1 MTNQSIHAEMREQLA
16 NKQLF
21 EQAKGYAFEY
31 IDGVQERPVYPTTD
45 VLENLSIFDEPVPDT
60 PQDGAAILKQLHEFG
75 APATTAMTGGRYFG
89 FVNGNVITTA
99 AAAGWMAQV
108 WDQNTALY
116 VMSPIAAK
124 LEQVAEGWCAD
135 LLGLASGTAMG
146 LVGGTSVA
154 NMCGLAAGRHAIMQK
169 QGWDVNANGLFGAP
183 PMRVIVNEQAHSSVW
198 KGLAL
203 LGLGNERVEKVPAD
217 DQGRI
222 IVEKLP
228 KLDSSCLVIL
238 QAGHVSTGSFD
249 RFDTICDLANEAGAW
264 VHIDG
269 AFGLWAAVS
278 TRLKSLTNGIEKA
291 DSWAL
296 DGHKTLNSPY
306 DCGIVL
312 CKHRSALNS
321 AMAATGSYIQ
331 PSDNRDNMFYTP
343 DMSRRAR
350 SIELWA
356 TLKYL
361 GRDGVEQL
369 IDGMVDRAK
378 EFGEQLAAAG
388 FHVQN
393 DVVFNQCLIK
403 CDTSEETAA
412 TMAHV
417 QQSGT
422 MWCGGA
428 EWQGESAIRISVCS
442 WMTTPEDVKASVQ
455 ALVKARENASGR
467 VAGGK

>member
-1 MTNQSIHAEMREQLA
+1 MTKKSIHVDMREQLES
-16 NKQLF
+16 KQLF
-21 EQAKGYAFEY
+21 EQAKEYAFEY
-31 IDGVQERPVYPTTD
+31 IDGVQERPVYPADEALT
-45 VLENLSIFDEPVPDT
+45 NLAIFDEPVPET

-116 VMSPIAAK
+116 VMSPIAGK
-124 LEQVAEGWCAD
+124 LEQVAESWCAD
-135 LLGLASGTAMG
+135 LLGLAPDTAMG

-154 NMCGLAAGRHAIMQK
+154 NMCGLAAGRHAILQK

-183 PMRVIVNEQAHSSVW
+183 RIRVIVNEQAHSSVW

-203 LGLGNERVEKVPAD
+203 LGLGGQRVEKVPAD

-222 IVEKLP
+222 IVDQLP
-228 KLDSSCLVIL
+228 ELDESCLVIL
-238 QAGHVSTGSFD
+238 QAGHVSSGSFD
-249 RFDTICDLANEAGAW
+249 HFDQICDLANEAGAW

-278 TRLKSLTNGIEKA
+278 KRLCYLAKGIEKA
-291 DSWAL
+291 DSWAV
-296 DGHKTLNSPY
+296 DGHKTLNTPY

-312 CKHRSALNS
+312 CKHRSALNA

-331 PSDNRDNMFYTP
+331 PSDNRDGMFYTP

-350 SIELWA
+350 SVELWA

-361 GRDGVEQL
+361 GRGGVEQM
-369 IDGMVDRAK
+369 IDGMVDRAQ
-378 EFGEQLAAAG
+378 EFGEQLGAAG

-403 CDTSEETAA
+403 CDTPEETAA
-412 TMAHV
+412 TLAGV
-417 QQSGT
+417 QRSGT

-428 EWQGESAIRISVCS
+428 EWEGEPAIRISVCS
-442 WMTTPEDVKASVQ
+442 WMTTAEDVQASVQ
-455 ALVKARENASGR
+455 ALVFAREKVR
-467 VAGGK
+467 VSD